1 MILGLGI
8 DIVDIRRI
16 EKSYKKYGERFL
28 KKIFSDGEI
37 KAADKY
43 GSKKKWLAH
52 FAKRFAAKE
61 AVAKALGS
69 GIGKDISFKDA
80 VVSNLESGKPS
91 ISLIGQADKK
101 LKLLSANSIPQI
113 DISLSDD
120 YPIAQAIVIISAV

>member
-16 EKSYKKYGERFL
+16 EKSYKKYGECFL

-91 ISLIGQADKK
+91 ISLIGRAEKK
-101 LKLLSANSIPQI
+101 LKSMGSNPQI

-120 YPIAQAIVIISAV
+120 YPIAQAVVIISHGS